1 MTSKTKLNLLKAGG
15 VISSLAPLGITI
27 GISIPEY
34 VQKNNGSV
42 LSLTIGGIIAII
54 LIAVSVLG
62 RLKLPGRIWFFALLF
77 LMVCLLEPVLADLK
91 LLSGMALAGE
101 GINSAVFSPQVKRM
115 TEQTSMEKQAK
126 VIDDYF
132 QRNPIKKKSGRV

>member
-1 MTSKTKLNLLKAGG
+1 MTTKTKLNLLKTGG

-34 VQKNNGSV
+34 IQKNNGSV

-54 LIAVSVLG
+54 LIAISVLG

-101 GINSAVFSPQVKRM
+101 GINTAIFNPQVKKL
-115 TEQTSMEKQAK
+115 TEQNSMEKQAK
-126 VIDDYF
+126 IIDKYF
-132 QRNPIKKKSGRV
+132 KNNSTTKSGRV